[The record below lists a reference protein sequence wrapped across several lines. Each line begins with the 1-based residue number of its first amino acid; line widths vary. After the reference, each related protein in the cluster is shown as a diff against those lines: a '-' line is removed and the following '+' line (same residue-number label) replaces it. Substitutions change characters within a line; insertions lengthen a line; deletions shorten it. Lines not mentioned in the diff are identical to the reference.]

1 MLVPQF
7 TILYV
12 ANPTR
17 SALFYRELFGRPPVE
32 ESPTFTMFVFESGAR
47 LALRS
52 SATVEPAVTQTAGA
66 MELAFALPDDAAV
79 DRQSAEWQARGLT
92 LIQAPTRMEFGYTC
106 MALDPDGH
114 RLRLY
119 CPLHLSWGNRV
130 QCFTWNVP
138 PPPPEKQKAAHRE
151 RLFYIVLTAS
161 N

>member
-17 SALFYRELFGRPPVE
+17 SALFYRELFGRQPVE
-32 ESPTFTMFVFESGAR
+32 ESPTFVMFVFVFESGAR
-47 LALRS
+47 LALWS

-66 MELAFALPDDAAV
+66 MELAFALPDNAAV
-79 DRQSAEWQARGLT
+79 DRLSAEWLARGLT
-92 LIQAPTRMEFGYTC
+92 LIQAPTKMEFGYTC

-119 CPLHLSWGNRV
+119 CPA
-130 QCFTWNVP
+130 
-138 PPPPEKQKAAHRE
+138 PE
-151 RLFYIVLTAS
+151 LG
-161 N
+161 

>member
-1 MLVPQF
+1 MLVPRF

-32 ESPTFTMFVFESGAR
+32 ESPTFAMFVFESGAR
-47 LALRS
+47 LALWS

-92 LIQAPTRMEFGYTC
+92 LIQAPTRMEFGYTLWPSIRTAIVC
-106 MALDPDGH
+106 ASTA
-114 RLRLY
+114 
-119 CPLHLSWGNRV
+119 LHLNWGNRV
-130 QCFTWNVP
+130 QCSTWNEP
-138 PPPPEKQKAAHRE
+138 PPSPRKQKAAHRE
-151 RLFYIVLTAS
+151 RLFNIVLTAS